1 MCLGEIARVDEVVA
15 PDQLRVSVDGRALL
29 VSSIASP
36 DQAVSGDWVLIHSGF
51 VLGRISEAEAR
62 DALAARSVITRG
74 DS

>member
-15 PDQLRVSVDGRALL
+15 PGQLRVSAGGRALL
-29 VSSIASP
+29 VSTMASP
-36 DQAVSGDWVLIHSGF
+36 DTVATGDWVLIHSGF
-51 VLGRISEAEAR
+51 VLGRISEDEAR